1 MELVLNMQRMFEYMQ
16 LKLLSTP
23 FAVLKLSPSEPIP
36 TWATQSNHFFISKTS
51 DELSIICPEQA
62 VPSEVEAS
70 KAWRC
75 FRVDGDLEFEQVGV
89 VATVS
94 KPIADAG
101 ISLFLVSTHD
111 RDYVFVHVD
120 SLEKAVETY
129 KSIGFEIIVV

>member
-1 MELVLNMQRMFEYMQ
+1 MN
-16 LKLLSTP
+16 LKLLKTTFSI
-23 FAVLKLSPSEPIP
+23 LKLSPIEAIP
-36 TWATQSNHFFISKTS
+36 LWATKSSEFYISKTS
-51 DELSIICPEQA
+51 DELSIICPEVD
-62 VPSEVEAS
+62 VPENIEAS
-70 KAWRC
+70 KGWCC

-120 SLEKAVETY
+120 SLENAIEVCEAA
-129 KSIGFEIIVV
+129 GFVITE